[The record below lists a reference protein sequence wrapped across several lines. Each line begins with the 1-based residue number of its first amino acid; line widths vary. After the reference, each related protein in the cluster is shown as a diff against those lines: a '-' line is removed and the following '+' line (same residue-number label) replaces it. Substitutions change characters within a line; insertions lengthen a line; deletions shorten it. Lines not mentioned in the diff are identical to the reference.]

1 MSVKGILNPKPPRI
15 MGKFEKKK
23 KKKKIPIVFLL
34 YYDTFKNHGKK

>member
-23 KKKKIPIVFLL
+23 KKKKILIVFLL